1 MEARPSLCIVK
12 GSGSVETFVRAH
24 ADGLPARV
32 TLIHDLPPSIRDRPV
47 LSQSVPSRAW
57 RKALRALRRREWEWE
72 ITSAYLKIFRRARP
86 KAVLA
91 EFGQSGVA
99 VLDACRTMNLPLIV
113 HFHGAD
119 ISKHQVL
126 RAYAEK
132 YRLLFR
138 DARAIVAGSRAMQQ
152 RLISLGARPEKV
164 HCNPCGVDC
173 ATFSSASPA
182 TAAPVFLAVGRFVE
196 KKAPQLT
203 ILAFARVHQRSP
215 DARLRM
221 IGDGPLLDSCRDLA
235 RGLGIA
241 PAVTFLESQPHSVI
255 QDEMR
260 NARGFVQHS
269 IEAPSGDCE
278 GMPVSILEAGA
289 SGLPVVATRHAGIP
303 DAVIEGTTGL
313 LVDEHDVGGMA
324 EAMLRLIDQPTIA
337 ARLGQAARDHVRAH
351 FSMEHSLE
359 RLWAIIGRCI
369 VGPRQIP
376 TSHRVAEAE
385 FP

>member
-1 MEARPSLCIVK
+1 
-12 GSGSVETFVRAH
+12 
-24 ADGLPARV
+24 
-32 TLIHDLPPSIRDRPV
+32 
-47 LSQSVPSRAW
+47 
-57 RKALRALRRREWEWE
+57 
-72 ITSAYLKIFRRARP
+72 
-86 KAVLA
+86 
-91 EFGQSGVA
+91 
-99 VLDACRTMNLPLIV
+99 
-113 HFHGAD
+113 
-119 ISKHQVL
+119 
-126 RAYAEK
+126 
-132 YRLLFR
+132 
-138 DARAIVAGSRAMQQ
+138 
-152 RLISLGARPEKV
+152 
-164 HCNPCGVDC
+164 
-173 ATFSSASPA
+173 
-182 TAAPVFLAVGRFVE
+182 
-196 KKAPQLT
+196 
-203 ILAFARVHQRSP
+203 
-215 DARLRM
+215 M